1 MVAGNIL
8 APSQAGLMVGYAREK
23 DGDTSQPSK
32 AASNTPPR
40 ASHPPQHLRADD
52 GQPPSQKWMEGE
64 GAQSRRDLTYP
75 DLIAADLHVADR
87 VSLVGPAVVAAELA
101 DGHLL
106 GFAVVQAVGVVLGAA
121 PGPNVVRLHQ
131 EVPTG
136 RGGLLQV
143 GLDVGLAARSLAPQ
157 ADLLGGQRRA
167 PAAEDAVQD
176 GGGLLQVE
184 GVELLHD
191 VGELQVLLQVGFLV
205 VRLVALRTPHQARL
219 LGPRLP
225 DAAPAEVVLAG
236 QLDGLHED
244 VQADGADELLFET
257 VLPVLG
263 HLCRRILAT
272 LPPLKLSVWSTDGRR
287 GLSSLQ
293 QEVSG

>member
-1 MVAGNIL
+1 MAGWSPGWAN
-8 APSQAGLMVGYAREK
+8 PGVQ
-23 DGDTSQPSK
+23 DGRT
-32 AASNTPPR
+32 
-40 ASHPPQHLRADD
+40 H
-52 GQPPSQKWMEGE
+52 
-64 GAQSRRDLTYP
+64 P

-106 GFAVVQAVGVVLGAA
+106 GLAVVQAVGVVLGAA
-121 PGPNVVRLHQ
+121 PGPHVLCLHQ
-131 EVPTG
+131 EMPPG

-157 ADLLGGQRRA
+157 TDLLGGQRRA

-176 GGGLLQVE
+176 RGGLLQVE

-191 VGELQVLLQVGFLV
+191 VGELQVLLQVGLLV
-205 VRLVALRTPHQARL
+205 VGLVALRAPHQARL

-236 QLDGLHED
+236 QLDRLHKD
-244 VQADGADELLFET
+244 VQANGADELLFEA
-257 VLPVLG
+257 VLPILG
-263 HLCRRILAT
+263 HLCRQLCRRF
-272 LPPLKLSVWSTDGRR
+272 PPAASVAQC
-287 GLSSLQ
+287 GLGADAG
-293 QEVSG
+293 VCPP